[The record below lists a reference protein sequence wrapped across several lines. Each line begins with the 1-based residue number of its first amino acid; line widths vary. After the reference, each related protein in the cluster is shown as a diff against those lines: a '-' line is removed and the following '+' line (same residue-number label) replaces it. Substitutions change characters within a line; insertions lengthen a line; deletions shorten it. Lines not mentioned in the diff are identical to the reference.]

1 MILWN
6 DFKRFS
12 SPIKLSLVLRCRSFQ
27 IRFKPFFPICPVT
40 IIRFQIQTWI
50 VPGRCITQ
58 IIFWEMVF
66 PNILFVFSFYLRNRD
81 ILLPMMSPKELR
93 LLKNRITILFEHYL
107 ENYSNLNYLKKFF
120 YSNIRIPVHYVL
132 VEDVFL
138 LDIYTYN
145 IKVRQRWQQIQI
157 LALLY
162 QYSYNR

>member
-12 SPIKLSLVLRCRSFQ
+12 SPIKLSLVLRRCSFQ
-27 IRFKPFFPICPVT
+27 ISFQPFLPICPVT

-66 PNILFVFSFYLRNRD
+66 PNILFVFSFYLWNRD
-81 ILLPMMSPKELR
+81 ILLPMMSPEELR
-93 LLKNRITILFEHYL
+93 LLRKKDHNIICTLFGKL
-107 ENYSNLNYLKKFF
+107 FKLQSLKGKID
-120 YSNIRIPVHYVL
+120 SNIRIPVHYVL

-145 IKVRQRWQQIQI
+145 IKVKQRWQQIQI

>member
-12 SPIKLSLVLRCRSFQ
+12 SQIKLSLVLRRCSFQ
-27 IRFKPFFPICPVT
+27 ISFQPFLSVCPVT

-81 ILLPMMSPKELR
+81 ILLPMMSPEELR
-93 LLKNRITILFEHYL
+93 LLREDHNIIPTLFGKLFKIEVFKGQTWKQKYNTCPLCFGWRCFPSWRIHIQYNSETTMATNPNTSVTIP
-107 ENYSNLNYLKKFF
+107 
-120 YSNIRIPVHYVL
+120 I
-132 VEDVFL
+132 FL
-138 LDIYTYN
+138 
-145 IKVRQRWQQIQI
+145 Q
-157 LALLY
+157 
-162 QYSYNR
+162 